1 MLVDSCKQTVNIHN
15 FNITQPF
22 KQVDKS
28 EQTFHL
34 KHQVKI
40 TLMKENLK
48 SIEMISQR
56 TR

>member
-1 MLVDSCKQTVNIHN
+1 M
-15 FNITQPF
+15 F
-22 KQVDKS
+22 
-28 EQTFHL
+28 TFHL